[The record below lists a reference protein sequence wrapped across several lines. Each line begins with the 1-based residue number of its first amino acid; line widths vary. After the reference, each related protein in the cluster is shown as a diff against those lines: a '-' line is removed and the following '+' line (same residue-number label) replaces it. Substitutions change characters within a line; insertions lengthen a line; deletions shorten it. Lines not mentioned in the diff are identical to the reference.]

1 MERKLHLVPPP
12 REDAAGDL
20 VDERASAEERAEAE
34 ALRAALDRGED
45 PLAAALHAAFT
56 PRAAADDD
64 LDALLARAMG
74 DESAAT
80 QAEREAALRLRA
92 ELEGE
97 AEVHEAAILMA
108 LKVAADPPAL
118 PAERNDALVNAALF
132 RARKRSTLLRFVP
145 FTMAAAA
152 GLSAVAAA
160 FAFYLSGARDVPAP
174 AATVAVA
181 ALIPAR
187 STQELFDAATPF
199 PRRGEESARIDR
211 IAAARKSDLRANRF
225 AAWGVR

>member
-12 REDAAGDL
+12 QEGSPRDA
-20 VDERASAEERAEAE
+20 DEEHVSAEERAEAE

-45 PLAAALHAAFT
+45 PLAAALQAAFA
-56 PRAAADDD
+56 PCDAAGDD
-64 LDALLARAMG
+64 LDAILARAMG
-74 DESAAT
+74 DESAST
-80 QAEREAALRLRA
+80 EAERDAADRLRV
-92 ELEGE
+92 ELAGE
-97 AEVHEAAILMA
+97 AEVREAAILMA

-118 PAERNDALVNAALF
+118 PEGRNEALVNAALF
-132 RARKRSTLLRFVP
+132 RAKKRSTLLRLVP

-160 FAFYLSGARDVPAP
+160 FAFYLSGAHEAPAP
-174 AATVAVA
+174 AAVA
-181 ALIPAR
+181 AATLIPAR

-211 IAAARKSDLRANRF
+211 IAAARKADLRANRF